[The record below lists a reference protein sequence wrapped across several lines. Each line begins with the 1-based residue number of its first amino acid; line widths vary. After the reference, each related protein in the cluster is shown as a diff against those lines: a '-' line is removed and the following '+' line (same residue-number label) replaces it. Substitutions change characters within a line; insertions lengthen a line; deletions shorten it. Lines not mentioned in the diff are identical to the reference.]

1 MLGFFGRRLGQGL
14 LVLLLI
20 SLVTF
25 FLINLAPGGPSA
37 ASKFE
42 STAEE
47 RAALSKQLGLDRPVI
62 VRYGLWAADMVQGNF
77 GTSLNGG
84 QPIGPMVRQRLATT
98 AQLGLAA
105 LVLSILIGIPLGVI
119 TALRRNSVL
128 DHVVNT
134 FSTLGMSIP
143 DFWTGIVLILLFSVT
158 WRLLPS
164 SGMADLSG
172 GFSLKEWLRHL
183 VLPASVL
190 TFVMLPNL
198 LRFTRSSLLEV
209 LSADYLRTARA
220 KGVTEFWVVYKHALR
235 NAFVPIISM
244 VGLLLPALLSGSVII
259 ESVFG
264 LPGMGRLAVDAA
276 LGRDYNT
283 VMAVTLVAGGIVI
296 FTNLLVDL
304 AYSVIDPRIRRD

>member
-119 TALRRNSVL
+119 TALRKNSVL

-158 WRLLPS
+158 WRVLPS

-172 GFSLKEWLRHL
+172 GFSFKEWSRHL

>member
-14 LVLLLI
+14 LVLILI
-20 SLVTF
+20 SLLTF

-37 ASKFE
+37 AARFE
-42 STAEE
+42 STAQE
-47 RAALSKQLGLDRPVI
+47 RAAISKQLGLDQPLA
-62 VRYGLWAADMVQGNF
+62 VRYGLWAAGVVRGNF
-77 GTSLNGG
+77 GSTLNGG
-84 QPIGPMVRQRLATT
+84 QPIGPMLAQRLSTT

-105 LVLSILIGIPLGVI
+105 LALSLLIGIPLGVM

-128 DHVVNT
+128 DHLVNT

-158 WRLLPS
+158 WKLLPS

-183 VLPASVL
+183 ALPASVL
-190 TFVMLPNL
+190 AFVMLPNL
-198 LRFTRSSLLEV
+198 LRFTRASLLEV

-220 KGVTEFWVVYKHALR
+220 KGVAEFWVVYKHALR
-235 NAFVPIISM
+235 NAFVPIVAMI
-244 VGLLLPALLSGSVII
+244 GLLLPALLSGSVII

-296 FTNLLVDL
+296 VTNLLVDL
-304 AYSVIDPRIRRD
+304 AYTLIDPRIRRD

>member
-1 MLGFFGRRLGQGL
+1 MLGFLGRRLGQGL
-14 LVLLLI
+14 VVLLLI

-47 RAALSKQLGLDRPVI
+47 RAAITKQLGLDQPVT
-62 VRYGLWAADMVQGNF
+62 VRYGLWAAQVVQGRF
-77 GTSLNGG
+77 GNSLNGG
-84 QPIGPMVRQRLATT
+84 QPIGPMVVQRLATT

-105 LVLSILIGIPLGVI
+105 LLLSILIGIPLGI
-119 TALRRNSVL
+119 LTAMRKNSVL
-128 DHVVNT
+128 DHLVNAL
-134 FSTLGMSIP
+134 STLGMSIP

-158 WRLLPS
+158 WHVLPA
-164 SGMADLSG
+164 SGMADFSS
-172 GFSLKEWLRHL
+172 GFSLVEWLRHL
-183 VLPASVL
+183 ALPASVL
-190 TFVMLPNL
+190 AFVMLPNL

-209 LSADYLRTARA
+209 MNADYLRTARA
-220 KGVTEFWVVYKHALR
+220 KGVTEFWVIFKHALR
-235 NAFVPIISM
+235 NAFVPIVAMI
-244 VGLLLPALLSGSVII
+244 GLLLPALLSGSVIV

-283 VMAVTLVAGGIVI
+283 IMAVTLVAGAIVI

>member
-47 RAALSKQLGLDRPVI
+47 RAALSRQLGLDRPVI
-62 VRYGLWAADMVQGNF
+62 ARYGLWAADMVRGNF

-105 LVLSILIGIPLGVI
+105 LALSILIGIPLGVI
-119 TALRRNSVL
+119 TALRKNSVL

-158 WRLLPS
+158 WRILPS

-220 KGVTEFWVVYKHALR
+220 KGVGEFWVVYKHALR
-235 NAFVPIISM
+235 NAFVPIIAM

>member
-62 VRYGLWAADMVQGNF
+62 IRYGLWAADMVQGNF

-105 LVLSILIGIPLGVI
+105 LALSILIGIPLGVI

>member
-1 MLGFFGRRLGQGL
+1 MLGFLGRRLGQGVV
-14 LVLLLI
+14 VLLLI

-37 ASKFE
+37 AARFE

-47 RAALSKQLGLDRPVI
+47 RAALAAQLGLDDPVV
-62 VRYGLWAADMVQGNF
+62 VRYGHWAADLLRGDF

-84 QPIGPMVRQRLATT
+84 QPIGPMVWQRLLTT

-105 LVLSILIGIPLGVI
+105 LVLSVLIGIPLGI
-119 TALRRNSVL
+119 LSAMRRNSVL
-128 DHVVNT
+128 DHVVGA

-143 DFWTGIVLILLFSVT
+143 DFWTGIVLVLLFSVT
-158 WRLLPS
+158 WKVLPA
-164 SGMADLSG
+164 SGLADFSN
-172 GFSLKEWLRHL
+172 GFSLVEWVRHL
-183 VLPASVL
+183 ALPASVL
-190 TFVMLPNL
+190 AFVMLPNL

-220 KGVTEFWVVYKHALR
+220 KGVRENRVIFRHALR
-235 NAFVPIISM
+235 NALVPVMAM
-244 VGLLLPALLSGSVII
+244 VGLLLPALLSGSVIV

-283 VMAVTLVAGGIVI
+283 VMAVTLVAGAIVI
-296 FTNLLVDL
+296 LTNLLVDL
-304 AYSVIDPRIRRD
+304 TYTVIDPRIRRE

>member
-14 LVLLLI
+14 LVLILI

-37 ASKFE
+37 AAKFE

-62 VRYGLWAADMVQGNF
+62 VRYGQWASQMVRGNF

-84 QPIGPMVRQRLATT
+84 QPIGPMILQRLATT

-105 LVLSILIGIPLGVI
+105 LALSILIGIPLGVI
-119 TALRRNSVL
+119 TALRKNSVL
-128 DHVVNT
+128 DHLVNT

-143 DFWTGIVLILLFSVT
+143 DFWTGIVMILLFSVT
-158 WRLLPS
+158 WRLLPA
-164 SGMADLSG
+164 SGMADFSG

-183 VLPASVL
+183 VLPAGVL

-220 KGVTEFWVVYKHALR
+220 KGITEFWVVYKHALR

-276 LGRDYNT
+276 LGRDYTT
-283 VMAVTLVAGGIVI
+283 VMAVTLVAGAIVI
-296 FTNLLVDL
+296 VTNLLVDL
-304 AYSVIDPRIRRD
+304 TYSVIDPRIRRD

>member
-1 MLGFFGRRLGQGL
+1 MLGFLGRRFGQGL
-14 LVLLLI
+14 VVLLLI
-20 SLVTF
+20 SLFTF

-37 ASKFE
+37 AAKFE

-47 RAALSKQLGLDRPVI
+47 RAALSKQLGLDRPVT
-62 VRYGLWAADMVQGNF
+62 VRYGLWAADLVRGNF

-84 QPIGPMVRQRLATT
+84 QPIGPMVVQRLGTT

-105 LVLSILIGIPLGVI
+105 LVLSVLIGIPLGVI
-119 TALRRNSVL
+119 TAMRKNSVL
-128 DHVVNT
+128 DHLVNA

-143 DFWTGIVLILLFSVT
+143 DFWTGIVLILVFSVI
-158 WRLLPS
+158 WKVLPASGLADFS
-164 SGMADLSG
+164 S
-172 GFSLKEWLRHL
+172 GFSLSEWLRHIAM
-183 VLPASVL
+183 PASVL
-190 TFVMLPNL
+190 AFVMLPNL

-209 LSADYLRTARA
+209 LGADYLRTARA
-220 KGVTEFWVVYKHALR
+220 KGISEFWVIFKHALR
-235 NAFVPIISM
+235 NAFVPIVAMI
-244 VGLLLPALLSGSVII
+244 GLLLPALLSGSVIV

-283 VMAVTLVAGGIVI
+283 IMAVTLVAGGIVI
-296 FTNLLVDL
+296 LTNLIVDL

>member
-62 VRYGLWAADMVQGNF
+62 VRYGLWATDMVQGNF

-105 LVLSILIGIPLGVI
+105 LALSILIGIPLGVI
-119 TALRRNSVL
+119 TALRKNSVL
-128 DHVVNT
+128 DHVVTT

>member
-62 VRYGLWAADMVQGNF
+62 IRYGLWAADMVQGNF

>member
-98 AQLGLAA
+98 VQLGLAA

-119 TALRRNSVL
+119 TALRKNSVL

>member
-105 LVLSILIGIPLGVI
+105 LALSILIGIPLGVI
-119 TALRRNSVL
+119 TALRKNSVL
-128 DHVVNT
+128 DHVVTT

>member
-1 MLGFFGRRLGQGL
+1 MLGFLGRRLGQGVV
-14 LVLLLI
+14 VLLLI

-37 ASKFE
+37 AARFE

-47 RAALSKQLGLDRPVI
+47 RAALAVQLGLDDPVV
-62 VRYGLWAADMVQGNF
+62 VRYGHWAADLLRGDF

-84 QPIGPMVRQRLATT
+84 QPIGPMVWQRLLTT

-105 LVLSILIGIPLGVI
+105 LVLSVLIGIPLGI
-119 TALRRNSVL
+119 LSAMRRNSVL
-128 DHVVNT
+128 DHVVGA

-143 DFWTGIVLILLFSVT
+143 DFWTGIVLVLLFSVT
-158 WRLLPS
+158 WKVLPA
-164 SGMADLSG
+164 SGLADFSN
-172 GFSLKEWLRHL
+172 GFSLVEWVRHL
-183 VLPASVL
+183 ALPASVL
-190 TFVMLPNL
+190 AFVMLPNL

-220 KGVTEFWVVYKHALR
+220 KGVRENRVIFRHALR
-235 NAFVPIISM
+235 NALVPVMAM
-244 VGLLLPALLSGSVII
+244 VGLLLPALLSGSVIV

-283 VMAVTLVAGGIVI
+283 VMAVTLVAGAIVI
-296 FTNLLVDL
+296 LTNLLVDL
-304 AYSVIDPRIRRD
+304 TYTVIDPRIRRE

>member
-1 MLGFFGRRLGQGL
+1 MVGFFGRRLGQGL

-47 RAALSKQLGLDRPVI
+47 RAALSRQLGLDRPVI

-77 GTSLNGG
+77 GTSMNGG

-105 LVLSILIGIPLGVI
+105 LALSILIGIPLGVI
-119 TALRRNSVL
+119 TALRKNSVL

-134 FSTLGMSIP
+134 LSTLGMSIP

-158 WRLLPS
+158 WRVLPS

-220 KGVTEFWVVYKHALR
+220 KGVGEFWVVYKHALR
-235 NAFVPIISM
+235 NAFVPIIAM

-296 FTNLLVDL
+296 CTNLLVDL

>member
-1 MLGFFGRRLGQGL
+1 
-14 LVLLLI
+14 
-20 SLVTF
+20 
-25 FLINLAPGGPSA
+25 
-37 ASKFE
+37 
-42 STAEE
+42 
-47 RAALSKQLGLDRPVI
+47 
-62 VRYGLWAADMVQGNF
+62 
-77 GTSLNGG
+77 
-84 QPIGPMVRQRLATT
+84 
-98 AQLGLAA
+98 
-105 LVLSILIGIPLGVI
+105 
-119 TALRRNSVL
+119 
-128 DHVVNT
+128 
-134 FSTLGMSIP
+134 
-143 DFWTGIVLILLFSVT
+143 
-158 WRLLPS
+158 
-164 SGMADLSG
+164 
-172 GFSLKEWLRHL
+172 
-183 VLPASVL
+183 
-190 TFVMLPNL
+190 MLPNL

-220 KGVTEFWVVYKHALR
+220 KGVGEFWVVYKHALR

>member
-62 VRYGLWAADMVQGNF
+62 VRYGLWATDMVQGNF

-119 TALRRNSVL
+119 TALRKNSVL
-128 DHVVNT
+128 DHVVTT